1 VVDLKAQY
9 TLKVSAGNRV
19 AGFRLAAD
27 ASTSSSFIVQV
38 DEFKIVK
45 SDNTGT
51 IVPFS
56 VDGTGVYMNNA
67 YIRNIEAEKILA
79 GTINA
84 ALSINSPT
92 ITGGTLTGGTLNIG
106 SGTFKVDSNGRMTAS
121 AAQIT
126 GEITSTKGN
135 IGGWTIGSSTI
146 TGGALTLNSNGSITG
161 STNFSVSPSGILTA
175 TSANLSSAAVSGTVT
190 AGAGSIGGWTIGAS
204 TLTGGSTTLN
214 SNGTLTVS
222 TLNASSGGSI
232 GGWTIGASSLTGG
245 STTLN
250 SNGTLTVSTLNANS
264 GGSIG
269 GWTIGASSLTGGST
283 TLNSNGTITCANL
296 TANTAGTIGGWT
308 IGASTLTG
316 GSTTLNSNG
325 TITCANLQASTGG
338 TIGGWTIGS
347 TTLTGGNITL
357 SSAGNVYAG
366 MTGYDTGTGWYL
378 ANDGKFSVGNS
389 GGNKLVWDGSKLKV
403 TGGIY
408 VTDSIGI
415 RNDGSST
422 LTITGG
428 PSNASGGQIDL
439 TPSGIVS
446 LVATGGQFIQF
457 YTGGAQRGY
466 VQNDGKFDWLGTSEF
481 DGAMTVNSTV
491 AATSFNSTSSR
502 KYKTNIRNLTNGL
515 NIINNLRPVMFDW
528 NNKDI
533 KNDIGMIAEEVNEIL
548 PTIVYKNSNGEID
561 GLEYG
566 KLVAVLTTAV
576 KELSA
581 EVQELKRQI
590 NELKK

>member
-1 VVDLKAQY
+1 MAFAFSNASGSLASSISVLSASVVTNSASLAGTISTVSTVSSSLSGVLSEY
-9 TLKVSAGNRV
+9 VLKVSAGNRV
-19 AGFRLAAD
+19 AGFKLLANS
-27 ASTSSSFIVQV
+27 STSSSFIVEV
-38 DEFKIVK
+38 DQFKIVK
-45 SDNTGT
+45 PDGTGT
-51 IVPFS
+51 IVPFE
-56 VDGTGVYMNNA
+56 VDGSSVKINNA
-67 YIRNIEAEKILA
+67 YIKNLNASVITA
-79 GTINA
+79 GTISADKIGAGTISA
-84 ALSINSPT
+84 AISINSPT
-92 ITGGTLTGGTLNIG
+92 ITGGTLNIG
-106 SGTFKVDSNGRMTAS
+106 SGVFQVASNGN
-121 AAQIT
+121 
-126 GEITSTKGN
+126 ITSTG
-135 IGGWTIGSSTI
+135 
-146 TGGALTLNSNGSITG
+146 
-161 STNFSVSPSGILTA
+161 
-175 TSANLSSAAVSGTVT
+175 
-190 AGAGSIGGWTIGAS
+190 
-204 TLTGGSTTLN
+204 
-214 SNGTLTVS
+214 
-222 TLNASSGGSI
+222 
-232 GGWTIGASSLTGG
+232 
-245 STTLN
+245 
-250 SNGTLTVSTLNANS
+250 
-264 GGSIG
+264 
-269 GWTIGASSLTGGST
+269 
-283 TLNSNGTITCANL
+283 
-296 TANTAGTIGGWT
+296 GTIGGWT
-308 IGASTLTG
+308 IGATTLTG

-325 TITCANLQASTGG
+325 TITCADLQASTGG
-338 TIGGWTIGS
+338 KIGGWTISS

-357 SSAGNVYAG
+357 NSTGNVYAG

-446 LVATGGQFIQF
+446 LVATGGQYIQF
-457 YTGGAQRGY
+457 YAGGAQRGF
-466 VQNDGKFDWLGTSEF
+466 VQSDGKFDWLGTSEF

>member
-1 VVDLKAQY
+1 
-9 TLKVSAGNRV
+9 
-19 AGFRLAAD
+19 
-27 ASTSSSFIVQV
+27 
-38 DEFKIVK
+38 
-45 SDNTGT
+45 
-51 IVPFS
+51 
-56 VDGTGVYMNNA
+56 
-67 YIRNIEAEKILA
+67 
-79 GTINA
+79 
-84 ALSINSPT
+84 
-92 ITGGTLTGGTLNIG
+92 
-106 SGTFKVDSNGRMTAS
+106 
-121 AAQIT
+121 
-126 GEITSTKGN
+126 
-135 IGGWTIGSSTI
+135 
-146 TGGALTLNSNGSITG
+146 
-161 STNFSVSPSGILTA
+161 
-175 TSANLSSAAVSGTVT
+175 
-190 AGAGSIGGWTIGAS
+190 
-204 TLTGGSTTLN
+204 
-214 SNGTLTVS
+214 
-222 TLNASSGGSI
+222 
-232 GGWTIGASSLTGG
+232 
-245 STTLN
+245 
-250 SNGTLTVSTLNANS
+250 
-264 GGSIG
+264 
-269 GWTIGASSLTGGST
+269 
-283 TLNSNGTITCANL
+283 
-296 TANTAGTIGGWT
+296 
-308 IGASTLTG
+308 LTG